1 VPVPAAFIEN
11 PSHDLAIGAV
21 ALVLVAFSLVVAL
34 VVPRRWPDFPG
45 RGLPLFALVTVLLVG
60 AMLASVEA
68 LGEAHH
74 FGAAGE
80 ATTQA
85 TSSQTST
92 AATTTGGG
100 TNGASTTGASTQAT
114 QTGATGGGNPA
125 AGKQLFASNGCG
137 SCHTYRPAG
146 TTAQVGP
153 DLDKLAQY
161 ARQAKAAL
169 AQFVKT
175 SIVDP
180 GAYVQPGYP
189 DHVMPTNFGQKLSDQ
204 QLADL
209 VAFLTQQ

>member
-1 VPVPAAFIEN
+1 MPVPAAFIEN
-11 PSHDLAIGAV
+11 TSHDLAMGAV
-21 ALVLVAFSLVVAL
+21 ALVLIAFSLTVAL
-34 VVPRRWPDFPG
+34 VVPRRWPEFPG

-68 LGEAHH
+68 LGETHH
-74 FGAAGE
+74 FGPGSE
-80 ATTQA
+80 ETTTQA
-85 TSSQTST
+85 ASTQTSSTASTGATSTQTST
-92 AATTTGGG
+92 T
-100 TNGASTTGASTQAT
+100 AS
-114 QTGATGGGNPA
+114 GNPA

-137 SCHTYRPAG
+137 SCHTYGPAG
-146 TTAQVGP
+146 ATAKVGP

-161 ARQAKAAL
+161 ARQAKSPL

-189 DHVMPTNFGQKLSDQ
+189 NHVMPTNFGQKLSDQ

-209 VAFLTQQ
+209 VAFLTQH